1 MLRVLCS
8 KPAEAN
14 RMTVKA
20 ARASKPNKREASW
33 LKPQGALQAA
43 GQAQLAVV
51 EAVRRGLPLELVDR
65 LVGAGYLTVAEV
77 NQLVLPARTFA
88 HRRQHDQPLS
98 PEESDRFARVLRL
111 VALAGE
117 TFGDSDKAR
126 LWLRRPNPALEG
138 RGPLRRLGTH
148 EGAPPVQAAPAP
160 VADRV

>member
-33 LKPQGALQAA
+33 SKPQGALQAA
-43 GQAQLAVV
+43 AQAQLAFV

-65 LVGAGYLTVAEV
+65 LVGAGYLTLAEI
-77 NQLVLPARTFA
+77 NQLVLPARTLA

-98 PEESDRFARVLRL
+98 PEESDPFPRLPPLLPLPYDTFAYPAHPRL
-111 VALAGE
+111 SLQ
-117 TFGDSDKAR
+117 
-126 LWLRRPNPALEG
+126 LP
-138 RGPLRRLGTH
+138 
-148 EGAPPVQAAPAP
+148 
-160 VADRV
+160 